1 MHNVAGRLTSL
12 HDQLN
17 QFVYL
22 TDNLNELRTN
32 VQQIHVGEIFVKR
45 RFYGWELFSRLYI
58 PMLKKKNRRLI
69 IWLNERIISTH
80 NLQL

>member
-32 VQQIHVGEIFVKR
+32 VQQIQVGEIFVKR
-45 RFYGWELFSRLYI
+45 RFSLTSRIYIGTHTLKSTKLFVQSKI
-58 PMLKKKNRRLI
+58 GENPF
-69 IWLNERIISTH
+69 
-80 NLQL
+80 